1 MQHETGK
8 AVRRTAGRRR
18 RPEPIRSTQMFSPV
32 RDVRDG
38 IIITKDSRFVKV
50 MEFSPINFGL
60 RSAAEQAA
68 IIDQFASV
76 LRVMPI
82 RGHFKVVCRE
92 SDVRSFL
99 DKIRQEMKEETN
111 PNCVSLQKEQIE
123 LITGV
128 SRVQGVSRRFLLAF
142 EYEDESFFSKRPSF
156 EEIRRDLDRIAWGI
170 RSAMA
175 GCGNELISADGD
187 DRYTLS
193 LLYSILSR
201 ASSTAS
207 PYDTR
212 EFETLAR
219 YAGAVD
225 RGEMKIPVNDLI
237 APGYIDT
244 RQSPKYILVDGLYY
258 MFLYVDAASYPERAY
273 GGWLQ
278 ILMDL
283 GRGIDV
289 DLWFRKESLESIR
302 RKLRYRIRWNKIK
315 MRDTEDT
322 AQDYDDLTASLR
334 SGYYMKESLSGGDE
348 FCYFSTVLTVTAN
361 TLPELDQK
369 YDYVRKACL
378 QSDLKVRCCVFR
390 QEEMFRASLPLARP
404 EETVFSKSR
413 RNVLLSSLASAYPFT
428 SFELTDENGILL
440 GNNISNG
447 SLVFIDIFDTA
458 KYANGNVAI
467 LGSSGSGKTYAL
479 QCMALRMREKQT
491 QVFIIAPDKGFEF
504 ERACTAVGGQFIRI
518 TPGSGQNIN
527 IMEIRKKDG
536 TANTLIDGGAAADE
550 SILSGKIAQLHT
562 FFSLLI
568 PDLTY
573 KEKYILDERLI
584 QTYRRFGITEKNE
597 SLPDPGAPDRYRRMP
612 VLGDLYRELEEA
624 GDGAER
630 LRGVL
635 TRYVSG
641 SASAFSRQTNVDL
654 DNKYVVLDVSNL
666 TKEMLPIG
674 MFIALDYVWD
684 KAREDRTRKKIIFLD
699 ETWRLV
705 GTGASAQ
712 SAEFVLEIFKVIR
725 GYGGSAVAAT
735 QDLNDFFAMEDG
747 KYGAGIINN
756 AKIKMLMKTEPREAK
771 VIADAMDLTSSEL
784 EEIRRIEKG
793 TCLLAAATNHV
804 FLRIRASATEH
815 DLITTDRNDLR
826 RIAREAA
833 EKCARD
839 LGGSAEENG

>member
-1 MQHETGK
+1 
-8 AVRRTAGRRR
+8 
-18 RPEPIRSTQMFSPV
+18 
-32 RDVRDG
+32 
-38 IIITKDSRFVKV
+38 
-50 MEFSPINFGL
+50 
-60 RSAAEQAA
+60 
-68 IIDQFASV
+68 
-76 LRVMPI
+76 
-82 RGHFKVVCRE
+82 
-92 SDVRSFL
+92 
-99 DKIRQEMKEETN
+99 
-111 PNCVSLQKEQIE
+111 
-123 LITGV
+123 
-128 SRVQGVSRRFLLAF
+128 
-142 EYEDESFFSKRPSF
+142 
-156 EEIRRDLDRIAWGI
+156 
-170 RSAMA
+170 
-175 GCGNELISADGD
+175 
-187 DRYTLS
+187 
-193 LLYSILSR
+193 
-201 ASSTAS
+201 
-207 PYDTR
+207 
-212 EFETLAR
+212 
-219 YAGAVD
+219 
-225 RGEMKIPVNDLI
+225 
-237 APGYIDT
+237 
-244 RQSPKYILVDGLYY
+244 
-258 MFLYVDAASYPERAY
+258 
-273 GGWLQ
+273 
-278 ILMDL
+278 
-283 GRGIDV
+283 
-289 DLWFRKESLESIR
+289 
-302 RKLRYRIRWNKIK
+302 
-315 MRDTEDT
+315 
-322 AQDYDDLTASLR
+322 
-334 SGYYMKESLSGGDE
+334 
-348 FCYFSTVLTVTAN
+348 
-361 TLPELDQK
+361 
-369 YDYVRKACL
+369 
-378 QSDLKVRCCVFR
+378 
-390 QEEMFRASLPLARP
+390 
-404 EETVFSKSR
+404 
-413 RNVLLSSLASAYPFT
+413 
-428 SFELTDENGILL
+428 
-440 GNNISNG
+440 
-447 SLVFIDIFDTA
+447 
-458 KYANGNVAI
+458 
-467 LGSSGSGKTYAL
+467 
-479 QCMALRMREKQT
+479 MREKQT